1 MFVKKD
7 QMIPHPMR
15 YSIMGDESLEKQSN
29 KRQAKWAA
37 VKGRLTSL
45 YFGTEDPVPVKAEL

>member
-7 QMIPHPMR
+7 RMIPHPMR

-29 KRQAKWAA
+29 KKRAKWAA

-45 YFGTEDPVPVKAEL
+45 YFGI